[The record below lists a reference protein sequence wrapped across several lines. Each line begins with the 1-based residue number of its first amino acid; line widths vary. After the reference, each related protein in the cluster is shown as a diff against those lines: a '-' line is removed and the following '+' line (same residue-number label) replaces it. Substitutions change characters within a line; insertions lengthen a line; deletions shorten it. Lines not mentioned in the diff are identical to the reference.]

1 MASTAFAKDSSAS
14 IVDLEEDSASS
25 SDKILR
31 NCRHRNLNY
40 VVKCM
45 MSEYIFVL
53 HIQSGLSRDT
63 CYCSEAMNLI

>member
-14 IVDLEEDSASS
+14 IVDLEDSASS

-40 VVKCM
+40 VVKRM

-53 HIQSGLSRDT
+53 HIQSGLSKDT
-63 CYCSEAMNLI
+63 CYCSEAKNLI